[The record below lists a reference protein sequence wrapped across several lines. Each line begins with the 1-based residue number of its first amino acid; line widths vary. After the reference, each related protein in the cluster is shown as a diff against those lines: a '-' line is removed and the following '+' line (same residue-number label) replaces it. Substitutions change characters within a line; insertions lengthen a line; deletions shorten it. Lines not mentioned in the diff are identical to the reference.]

1 MKTTPQSVRCRVSPI
16 GCNSLSNQQK
26 ETKFSSWDDRRSS
39 WFSSLASA
47 WELVQKRRGD
57 VYALRKLATGRVRS
71 TGGLPRNGSGAF
83 GGFLT
88 KCLGV
93 RCVLASLLGSV
104 AVCVSSFA
112 QTPDNV
118 AEREVQRRQA
128 GISQGDAALARGKA
142 AMKAKDYGA
151 AHEEF
156 RTAITYLPDAVV
168 SGKGHDEAV
177 EGFCKS
183 GVVLAEA
190 RIAEGRYADAEAILS
205 EVLSDR
211 YEPKCRPAQ
220 ELYAHLRQPGYFNK
234 TMSPTFI
241 EKVEQV
247 KQLLTEA
254 DGFYQSGRYDL
265 AMKRYDQVLVLD
277 PYNTAARKGQEK
289 INNTKYKY
297 GEEAYNETRSRQ
309 LWQVEKGWE
318 QPVRRYGQTGEP
330 VAIGALRNLG
340 GTAQVSNKLTTIIIP
355 RLEFRDASLRE
366 AVDFLR
372 EQAIEND
379 PATEGKRGVNIV
391 IPPSLAVQRVVTPP
405 GAVSPAP
412 AGAGA
417 PATAPAGTPLAGAPP
432 AAAANR
438 AGNLPAAPPPERGNI
453 TIELNQIPLGEALR
467 YIANQAGLKVKVEPY
482 AVSLVPKT
490 EQSNDLLVKRYHV
503 PPEFF
508 GGPLDVGYYLE
519 AGGAGAKSAGGGS
532 AQPAPVAENIIEKE
546 AVSYQSAS
554 GVGTGAGAT
563 SQSNLVQGTSSTR
576 QHLVNDRQLVGRADA
591 RTMLQ
596 SMGVQFPTVT
606 LPDGHADAASAT
618 FWPHTGVLI
627 VRNTQDNLDMVD
639 ALVDQAN
646 ASQPKQ
652 VEIESKFIEITQ
664 NNLKELGFDWLLG
677 PFNIG
682 NHKVFG
688 AGGTSVNSQA
698 ASPGNFPFVNTTG
711 QPIGDTQP
719 GQPIGQFPVTG
730 GNRSGSLAISANAL
744 DALLF
749 PGASGVAPG
758 IFGLAGVFT
767 DPQFQV
773 VIRALNQKKGVD
785 LLSAPK
791 VTTKSGQRA
800 IIEVVREFRYPSTF
814 TPPQVPSIASTTG
827 NTVIGGATT
836 VPVVVTPTTPQDW
849 ETRNTGVTLEVEPVV
864 GGDATTIDLNLVP
877 QVVEFEGFIN
887 YGSPINAV
895 GVNTL
900 GGVISTSVPVLLT
913 QNVIN
918 QPVFSTRK
926 VTTSVSVYDGQTVVL
941 GGLMR
946 EDVQKTEDKTPIIG
960 DIPLVGRLF
969 RTNVDQHIKR
979 NLVIFV
985 TARVITPSGL
995 AFNNEEEEEEG
1006 LLPPALPEAP
1016 AYKK

>member
-1 MKTTPQSVRCRVSPI
+1 MKTTPQSVRSRGSRARRAEAWCIAIVAR
-16 GCNSLSNQQK
+16 NL
-26 ETKFSSWDDRRSS
+26 TRSS
-39 WFSSLASA
+39 
-47 WELVQKRRGD
+47 QKRRED
-57 VYALRKLATGRVRS
+57 ACALLRLS
-71 TGGLPRNGSGAF
+71 RNGTGDFHAF
-83 GGFLT
+83 RT
-88 KCLGV
+88 KCFEV
-93 RCVLASLLGSV
+93 RCVLASLLGL
-104 AVCVSSFA
+104 ALVCASTFA

-128 GISQGDAALARGKA
+128 GISQGEAALARGQA

-156 RTAITYLPDAVV
+156 RTAVTYLPDAVV
-168 SGKGHDEAV
+168 SGKAHDEAV
-177 EGFCKS
+177 GGFCKS
-183 GVVLAEA
+183 AVVLAQA

-211 YEPKCRPAQ
+211 YDPKCRPAQ

-309 LWQVEKGWE
+309 LWQVEKSWE
-318 QPVRRYGQTGEP
+318 QPVRRYGIAGEP
-330 VAIGALRNLG
+330 GKLGIQKNLTD
-340 GTAQVSNKLTTIIIP
+340 TARINNKLNTIIIP
-355 RLEFRDASLRE
+355 RVEFRDATLRE
-366 AVDFLR
+366 AVNFLR
-372 EQAIEND
+372 EQAVEND
-379 PATEGKRGVNIV
+379 PATEGERGINIV
-391 IPPSLAVQRVVTPP
+391 LPPSVLVQRPP
-405 GAVSPAP
+405 PLAGASPAP
-412 AGAGA
+412 AGAAAA
-417 PATAPAGTPLAGAPP
+417 PGTAPAGTPPAGASQGVALPPAPP
-432 AAAANR
+432 A
-438 AGNLPAAPPPERGNI
+438 ERGSI
-453 TIELNQIPLGEALR
+453 TIELNRIPLGEALR
-467 YIANQAGLKVKVEPY
+467 YIANQAGLKVKVELY
-482 AVSLVPKT
+482 AVSLVPRT
-490 EQSNDLLVKRYHV
+490 EQSADLLVKRYHV

-508 GGPLDVGYYLE
+508 GGPLDVGYYIE
-519 AGGAGAKSAGGGS
+519 GGLGAAQTGAGGS
-532 AQPAPVAENIIEKE
+532 AQPAPVAENIIQKE
-546 AVSYQSAS
+546 AVSYQTAS
-554 GVGTGAGAT
+554 GTGTGAGAT
-563 SQSNLVQGTSSTR
+563 SQSNLVQGTSTTR
-576 QHLVNDRQLVGRADA
+576 QHLLNDRQLVGRADA
-591 RTMLQ
+591 KTMLQ
-596 SMGVQFPTVT
+596 GMGVQFPIIT
-606 LPDGHADAASAT
+606 LPDGRADTASAT

-677 PFNIG
+677 PFKIG
-682 NHKVFG
+682 NGAFG
-688 AGGTSVNSQA
+688 SGGSSVNSA
-698 ASPGNFPFVNTTG
+698 AANPGNFPFVNTTG
-711 QPIGDTQP
+711 QPIGNTQP

-758 IFGLAGVFT
+758 IFGVAGVFT
-767 DPQFQV
+767 NPQFQV

-785 LLSAPK
+785 LLSAPS

-800 IIEVVREFRYPSTF
+800 IIEVIRELRYPSTF
-814 TPPQVPSIASTTG
+814 SPPQVPNISSSTGT
-827 NTVIGGATT
+827 TVIGGSTT
-836 VPVVVTPTTPQDW
+836 VPVVVTPTTPQTW

-864 GGDATTIDLNLVP
+864 GEDATTIDLNLVP

-895 GVNTL
+895 GVNTI
-900 GGVISTSVPVLLT
+900 GGAISTSVPVLLT
-913 QNVIN
+913 ENVIN
-918 QPVFSTRK
+918 QPVFNTRK
-926 VTTSVSVYDGQTVVL
+926 VTTSISVYDGQTVVL
-941 GGLMR
+941 GGLMS
-946 EDVQKTEDKTPIIG
+946 ENVQKVEDKTPIIG

-969 RTNVDQHIKR
+969 RSNVDQHVKT

-985 TARVITPSGL
+985 TARVVTPSGL

-1006 LLPPALPEAP
+1006 LLPPALPEVP